1 MAETWLEQS
10 NPVSDLPPADSPVV
24 NPFAIM
30 SDQHR
35 NSTKRGT
42 MNQSISTLESVEATT
57 TKPTTLADSEGDHS
71 PPSNKQ
77 RRVTAVTTD
86 ANSRMDQ
93 VRVEISNDFTRPSAN
108 SNPNEDLKMPTKV
121 NLRESSFHHS
131 PRLREIREAEAKSNA
146 EAKVHVPYGAKF
158 KKKILGL
165 LTIISLASN
174 VTLSQYKVPQNE
186 TYTDGLI

>member
-1 MAETWLEQS
+1 MVFDDKFSTVSYMEKGTVPPNWADLVQHSSELTTNQDYNLAETWLEQS
-10 NPVSDLPPADSPVV
+10 NSVSDLPPADSPVV
-24 NPFAIM
+24 NPFAIV

-42 MNQSISTLESVEATT
+42 INQSISTLESVEATT

-93 VRVEISNDFTRPSAN
+93 VRVEISNDFT
-108 SNPNEDLKMPTKV
+108 
-121 NLRESSFHHS
+121 
-131 PRLREIREAEAKSNA
+131 
-146 EAKVHVPYGAKF
+146 
-158 KKKILGL
+158 
-165 LTIISLASN
+165 
-174 VTLSQYKVPQNE
+174 
-186 TYTDGLI
+186 